1 MSTDPVQGHSPGLLS
16 RRTGGEEKEKIVAG
30 EVRVET
36 VAIIGAGIGGV
47 YLAAEL
53 GVAGFKLRLHDI
65 DDTRLAD
72 IRTFGGI
79 DVEGDRGGF
88 AAIERAT
95 SDLREA
101 VNGADVIIAVTG
113 GNAQAGVARSLAP
126 LLRDGQVI
134 LLVQG
139 NTGGSLIV
147 RRALDEAGCHADV
160 DVAEMDNYPFSCR
173 RLAPARIR
181 PIVAKRW
188 LQIAAFPGNRIAAV
202 HSRLSPLFPQAVA
215 VPNALYT
222 GFTNANAMLHVANCV
237 ANAARIESGDGYKFY
252 AEGVTPAVARLY
264 QAINSERVAV
274 AAAFG
279 ASVPSLEDWFDC
291 VYGVR
296 EASLVETCR
305 RLTYNSDGPYQATGT
320 PNSLDHK
327 FITEDVP
334 TGLIPMS
341 ALGAAAG
348 VPTPAIDAVVA
359 VVRTMTEKDF
369 APEGRDLARLGLSG
383 MSANEIRHVMDEGFR
398 A

>member
-1 MSTDPVQGHSPGLLS
+1 
-16 RRTGGEEKEKIVAG
+16 VAG
-30 EVRVET
+30 EGRVET

-65 DDTRLAD
+65 DDARLAD
-72 IRTFGGI
+72 IRAFGGI
-79 DVEGDRGGF
+79 DVEGEQGGF
-88 AAIERAT
+88 AAIEHAT
-95 SDLREA
+95 SDLRAA
-101 VNGADVIIAVTG
+101 VDGADVIIVVTG
-113 GNAQAGVARSLAP
+113 GNAQAGAARSLAP
-126 LLRDGQVI
+126 MLRDSQII

-147 RRALDEAGCHADV
+147 RRALDEAGCRANV
-160 DVAEMDNYPFSCR
+160 DVAEMDNYPYSCR

-188 LQIAAFPGNRIAAV
+188 LQIAAFPGNRIPAV
-202 HSRLSPLFPQAVA
+202 HARLSPLFPQAA
-215 VPNALYT
+215 AAPNALYT
-222 GFTNANAMLHVANCV
+222 GLTNANAMLHVANCV
-237 ANAARIESGDGYKFY
+237 ANAARIESGDGYRFY

-264 QAINSERVAV
+264 QAINGERVAV
-274 AAAFG
+274 AAALG
-279 ASVPSLEDWFDC
+279 ASVPSLEDWFDR

-320 PNSLDHK
+320 PSSLDHK

-334 TGLIPMS
+334 TGLVPMS
-341 ALGAAAG
+341 ALGAAVG
-348 VPTPAIDAVVA
+348 VPTPAIDALVTI
-359 VVRTMTEKDF
+359 VRNMTGKDF
-369 APEGRDLARLGLSG
+369 TAEGRTLERLGLGG
-383 MSANEIRHVMDEGFR
+383 MGAAEIVRVMNEGF